1 VRVQRAD
8 LAAVCRRMRS
18 EKRVALAVHENPD
31 VDAVGAAVGM
41 LDLFAQLG
49 VTAALHVNGDAPL
62 PAAEYLP
69 PSSVVDGLPDAGLPL
84 YALDC
89 GSRTRVAPA
98 LNAWG
103 GALVNIDHHADNDGF
118 GTLALVDTGASS
130 TSEIVCDIARA
141 LSLIPGTEAAAALY
155 AGISFDTGHFR
166 HASTGPRTFSAAAW
180 LADCGV
186 DVTRVFERLYE
197 QRPLVATR
205 LWGRAVAA
213 AQPLAGGRAMLAV
226 VRRADY
232 EATGASEHDTEGIV
246 ESLRAIAGVEAAA
259 LVREQTNG
267 VRVRVSLRSDALDVS
282 AVAALR
288 GGGGHKLAAGF
299 SSEDGVEEVTG
310 WLSSELERRLSTV
323 SC

>member
-1 VRVQRAD
+1 
-8 LAAVCRRMRS
+8 MRS
-18 EKRVALAVHENPD
+18 ETRVALAIHENPD
-31 VDAVGAAVGM
+31 VDAVGAAAGM
-41 LDLFAQLG
+41 LDLFARLG
-49 VTAALHVNGDAPL
+49 VAATLHVSDDGPL

-69 PSSVVDGLPDAGLPL
+69 PSSVVHGLPEHGLSL

-89 GSRTRVAPA
+89 GSRARVAPSLA
-98 LNAWG
+98 TWDG
-103 GALVNIDHHADNDGF
+103 ELVNIDHHADNNGY
-118 GTLALVDTGASS
+118 GTLALVDAGASS

-141 LSLIPGTEAAAALY
+141 LGLSPGLEAASALY

-166 HASTGPRTFSAAAW
+166 HTSTGPRTFAAAAW
-180 LADCGV
+180 LADGGV
-186 DVTRVFERLYE
+186 DVTGVFVRLYE
-197 QRPLVATR
+197 QRAAAAVR

-213 AQPLAGGRAMLAV
+213 ARPLAGGRAMLAV
-226 VRRADY
+226 VTRADY
-232 EATGASEHDTEGIV
+232 EATGASEHDADGIV

-259 LVREQTNG
+259 LVREQANG
-267 VRVRVSLRSDALDVS
+267 VRVRVSMRSDALDVS

-310 WLSSELERRLSTV
+310 WLSSELERRLSTA